1 MNDRRVTDEVR
12 YRLLKYL
19 EQHPDAS
26 QRDLARELGVS
37 VGKINY
43 CVRALTAKGLVKVDA
58 FKNSRNK
65 SAYMYALTAKGIE
78 AKVQLTYE
86 FLRWKITE
94 HDLLLDEIEALR
106 REIKSFDS
114 EGIGVSEQPA

>member
-1 MNDRRVTDEVR
+1 MNERRIPDEVR
-12 YRLLKYL
+12 YGLLKYL

-43 CVRALTAKGLVKVDA
+43 CVRALTAKGLVKADA

-65 SAYMYALTAKGIE
+65 SAYMYVLTPKGIE
-78 AKVQLTYE
+78 AKIQLTYE

-94 HDLLLDEIEALR
+94 HDILLDQIEALR
-106 REIKSFDS
+106 REIKSFDGEENS
-114 EGIGVSEQPA
+114 ATEQPA